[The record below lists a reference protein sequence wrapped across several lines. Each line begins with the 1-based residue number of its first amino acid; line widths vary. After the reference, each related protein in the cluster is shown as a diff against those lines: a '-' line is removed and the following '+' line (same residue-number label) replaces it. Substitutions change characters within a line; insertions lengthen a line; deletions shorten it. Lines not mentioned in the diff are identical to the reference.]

1 MGMTTDKRKERKGIV
16 YLVGAGPGD
25 PELITKKAERAI
37 KEADVILY
45 DRLVDKQISSIFPKS
60 AELIDVGK
68 ESDYHKVPQRKINK
82 LMIDNAKKG
91 KVVVRLKG
99 GDPYVFGRGGEEA
112 QELSACGINV
122 EVIPGVSSAIA
133 APAYAGIPVTHRD
146 YASSLTII
154 TGHEARGSNIQW
166 DLLANLNGTL
176 VILMGVSNFRRN
188 IKTLVKFGKP
198 LETPV
203 AIIERGTMPQQK
215 VVIGTLESI
224 VEKAEKEGIRA
235 PAVIVVGDVV
245 NVRSNAQAQKTS
257 S

>member
-1 MGMTTDKRKERKGIV
+1 MDQRKERKGTV

-25 PELITKKAERAI
+25 PELITKKAERII

-45 DRLVDKQISSIFPKS
+45 DRLVDRQISSIFPKS
-60 AELIDVGK
+60 AELVDVGK
-68 ESDYHKVPQRKINK
+68 ESDYHKVPQRKINE

-91 KVVVRLKG
+91 KIVVRLKG

-112 QELSACGINV
+112 QELSARGVKV
-122 EVIPGVSSAIA
+122 EVIPGISSAVA
-133 APAYAGIPVTHRD
+133 VPAYAGIPVTHRD

-154 TGHEARGSNIQW
+154 TGHESGSNTIQW
-166 DLLANLNGTL
+166 DVLASLNGTL

-188 IKTLVKFGKP
+188 IETLVKFGRP

-203 AIIERGTMPQQK
+203 AIIEKGTTPQQK
-215 VVIGTLESI
+215 VIIGTLESI
-224 VEKAEKEGIRA
+224 VKKAEKEGIKA
-235 PAVIVVGDVV
+235 PAVVVVGDVV
-245 NVRSNAQAQKTS
+245 NVRAKANAQTTS

>member
-1 MGMTTDKRKERKGIV
+1 MAMDQRKERKGTV

-25 PELITKKAERAI
+25 PELITKKAERII

-45 DRLVDKQISSIFPKS
+45 DRLVDRQISSIFPKS
-60 AELIDVGK
+60 AELVDVGK
-68 ESDYHKVPQRKINK
+68 ESDYHKVPQRKINE

-91 KVVVRLKG
+91 KIVVRLKG

-112 QELSACGINV
+112 QELSARGVNV
-122 EVIPGVSSAIA
+122 EVIPGISSAVA
-133 APAYAGIPVTHRD
+133 VPAYAGIPVTHRD

-154 TGHEARGSNIQW
+154 TGHESGSNTIQW
-166 DLLANLNGTL
+166 DVLASLNGTL

-188 IKTLVKFGKP
+188 IETLVKFGRP

-203 AIIERGTMPQQK
+203 AIIEKGTTPQQK
-215 VVIGTLESI
+215 VIIGTLESI
-224 VEKAEKEGIRA
+224 VKKAEKEGIKA
-235 PAVIVVGDVV
+235 PAVVVVGDVV
-245 NVRSNAQAQKTS
+245 NVRAKANAQTTS